1 MEKDIQKK
9 LNIQTRFSIEFEF
22 KLKST
27 ATTTT
32 TTVIKTLT
40 ERVKALTKRIKS
52 VTTLVGLLFGVKR
65 IFTVVEFGAFF
76 YDFKIE
82 LILLINQCCFG
93 QKIEIIV
100 NLTGVG

>member
-1 MEKDIQKK
+1 MEKD
-9 LNIQTRFSIEFEF
+9 IQTRFSIKFEF

-27 ATTTT
+27 AATT

-40 ERVKALTKRIKS
+40 ERVKTLTKRIKS

-76 YDFKIE
+76 YVLK
-82 LILLINQCCFG
+82 
-93 QKIEIIV
+93 
-100 NLTGVG
+100 